1 MAKHLQ
7 FTVTNPV
14 GLYATPTTELVD
26 LVKNFTSQ
34 VTLCYGEKKVNLKN
48 MMGVLSLGI
57 PTKANLE
64 IIIDGSD
71 EDLALLGIINK
82 INELNIAQI
91 SIN

>member
-34 VTLCYGEKKVNLKN
+34 VTLCYGEKKVNLKSRWRSYH
-48 MMGVLSLGI
+48 LAYQRKQILKSL
-57 PTKANLE
+57 LM
-64 IIIDGSD
+64 
-71 EDLALLGIINK
+71 DLMK
-82 INELNIAQI
+82 IWHC
-91 SIN
+91 